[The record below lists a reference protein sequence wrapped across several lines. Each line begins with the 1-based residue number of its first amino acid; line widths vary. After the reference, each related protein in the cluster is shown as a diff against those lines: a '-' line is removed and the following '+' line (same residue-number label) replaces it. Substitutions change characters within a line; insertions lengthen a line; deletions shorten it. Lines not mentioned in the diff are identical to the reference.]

1 MRQYENTE
9 TQVTV
14 GKGYY
19 KEAFAGFQ
27 RWKSGEALMSV
38 CSHFYGPTHP
48 LFLEKIYF
56 KIPKIYPPLVLQH
69 CHFVHKIYIYIYTY
83 THTHTH
89 TQALA
94 SVVQLVGASSCNQ
107 KVAGSIPSQG
117 TCLGCKFNP
126 QSRYIWEA
134 TNRCFFFTSMFLS
147 LFPFFSPFLPL

>member
-1 MRQYENTE
+1 MHSRCWNHRNQVKLGTSVRQYENTE

-89 TQALA
+89 THKPWPVWFSWLEHHPVTKRLQ
-94 SVVQLVGASSCNQ
+94 VQ
-107 KVAGSIPSQG
+107 
-117 TCLGCKFNP
+117 
-126 QSRYIWEA
+126 
-134 TNRCFFFTSMFLS
+134 
-147 LFPFFSPFLPL
+147 FPVRAHA